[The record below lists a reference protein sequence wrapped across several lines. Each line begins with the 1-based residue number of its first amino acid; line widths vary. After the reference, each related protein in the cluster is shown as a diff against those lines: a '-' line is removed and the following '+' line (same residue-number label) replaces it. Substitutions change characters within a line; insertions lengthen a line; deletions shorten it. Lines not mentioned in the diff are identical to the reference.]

1 MHAAPAPHAD
11 TRGFFQRQRWLLLRR
26 TTQFALL
33 GLFLL
38 GPWFG
43 IWWVKGNLAASHWF
57 DLIPLED
64 PYIALQSLFATHHL
78 TRTALLGSVL
88 IAVFYGVVG
97 GRVYCSWVCPV
108 NVITDVAHWCRERLH
123 LPPGWRP
130 QRALRAWLLAMTL
143 VVSALTG
150 GIAWEL
156 VNPVTMVQRALVF
169 GMGLAWAIVAAVFL
183 FDLLVSRRG
192 WCGHLCPVGAFYS
205 LLGRRAVI
213 RIAAHARE
221 ACTDCGDCFAV
232 CPEPQVITPALRGT
246 GSATRLVLDSDC
258 TNCGRCIDVC
268 ADDVFKFSLRPTYD
282 GDRVAVTS
290 STP

>member
-1 MHAAPAPHAD
+1 MPDAVAARAD
-11 TRGFFQRQRWLLLRR
+11 TRGFLQRQRWLLLRR
-26 TTQFALL
+26 ASQFALL

-43 IWWVKGNLAASHWF
+43 LWWVKGNLAASLWF
-57 DLIPLED
+57 DFVPLED
-64 PYIALQSLFATHHL
+64 PYIALQSVLATHHV
-78 TRTALLGSVL
+78 TRTALLGAALVTL
-88 IAVFYGVVG
+88 FYALVG

-108 NVITDVAHWCRERLH
+108 NVITDLAHWCRERLH

-130 QRALRAWLLAMTL
+130 QRALRYWLLAMTL
-143 VVSALTG
+143 VVAALGG

-169 GMGLAWAIVAAVFL
+169 GMGLAWTIVLAVFL

-192 WCGHLCPVGAFYS
+192 WCGHLCPVGAFYA
-205 LLGRRAVI
+205 LVGRGAAL
-213 RIAAHARE
+213 RIAADKRE

-232 CPEPQVITPALRGT
+232 CPEPQVITPALRGS
-246 GSATRLVLDSDC
+246 GDATRLVLDSAC

-268 ADDVFKFSLRPTYD
+268 ADDVFKFTLRPLYR
-282 GDRVAVTS
+282 GDRDGAA
-290 STP
+290 TPGP

>member
-1 MHAAPAPHAD
+1 MNHALAAQAD
-11 TRGFFQRQRWLLLRR
+11 TRSFFQRQRWLLLRR

-43 IWWVKGNLAASHWF
+43 IWWVKGNLAASRWF
-57 DLIPLED
+57 DVVPLED
-64 PYIALQSLFATHHL
+64 PYIALQSLLATHHITHTAVL
-78 TRTALLGSVL
+78 GTALV
-88 IAVFYGVVG
+88 AVFYALVG

-108 NVITDVAHWCRERLH
+108 NVITDAAHWCRERLN

-130 QRALRAWLLAMTL
+130 QRALRGWLLLMSL
-143 VVSALTG
+143 VVSALSG

-169 GMGLAWAIVAAVFL
+169 GMGLAWAIIAAVFL

-192 WCGHLCPVGAFYS
+192 WCGHLCPVGAFYG
-205 LLGRRAVI
+205 LLGKRALI
-213 RIAAHARE
+213 RVAAHARE

-268 ADDVFKFSLRPTYD
+268 ADEVFKFTLRPTYQ
-282 GDRVAVTS
+282 GDRQSDPAITQ
-290 STP
+290 

>member
-1 MHAAPAPHAD
+1 MNHALAAQAD

-43 IWWVKGNLAASHWF
+43 IWWVKGNLAASRWF
-57 DLIPLED
+57 DVVPLAD
-64 PYIALQSLFATHHL
+64 PHIALQSLLATHHISQTAVL
-78 TRTALLGSVL
+78 GTALV
-88 IAVFYGVVG
+88 AVFYALVG

-108 NVITDVAHWCRERLH
+108 NVITDAAHWCRERLH

-130 QRALRAWLLAMTL
+130 QRALRGWLLLMTL
-143 VVSALTG
+143 AVSALSG

-169 GMGLAWAIVAAVFL
+169 GMGLAWAIIAAVFL

-192 WCGHLCPVGAFYS
+192 WCGHLCPVGAFYG
-205 LLGRRAVI
+205 LLGKRAVI
-213 RIAAHARE
+213 RVAAHARE

-268 ADDVFKFSLRPTYD
+268 ADEVFKFSLRPTYQ
-282 GDRVAVTS
+282 GDQQSDPALNK
-290 STP
+290 